1 VTLTS
6 FVGLIEVRSMREI
19 MFDTSKMKYSRLAF
33 SGVLCLA
40 FFAAAGC
47 KAKPR
52 YQMVGQPD
60 ADQSQSTPTA
70 TTPAE
75 QKSPTPTAT
84 PQPGIAELKRLTE
97 IIQPAVVLVTV
108 FDPSGKLLRN
118 GAGFFVSDS
127 GRIITTWA
135 TIDGAVN
142 AVAKTADGGIY
153 NVSTVLASSTK
164 LGLAILHAEV
174 KKAPYLVLSKNTKP
188 ETGTQVAVIGSALAG
203 SEGGPIQGTIH
214 QSDQS
219 EEELEMAARVPAISL
234 GAPVVDQSGEV
245 IGVVTEQKGAASS
258 IVRPVTAVKS
268 VVAQVGNTPAIR
280 WGEARPTPTPRPRVV
295 YRPNPTYPNEARFH
309 DGIARSG
316 RYRVNFDATGLVR
329 NVQVLQSTGADVLD
343 RAAISG
349 LQQWKAEPGREGFVV
364 VPLTFQSR

>member
-1 VTLTS
+1 
-6 FVGLIEVRSMREI
+6 
-19 MFDTSKMKYSRLAF
+19 MKHSRLAF
-33 SGVLCLA
+33 SGVFCLA
-40 FFAAAGC
+40 IFVVAGC

-60 ADQSQSTPTA
+60 ADQSQSSPAA
-70 TTPAE
+70 TTPPP

-84 PQPGIAELKRLTE
+84 PEPGIAELKKLIE
-97 IIQPAVVLVTV
+97 SVQPAVVLVTV

-118 GAGFFVSDS
+118 GTGFFVSDS

-153 NVSTVLASSTK
+153 NVSSVLASSTK

-174 KKAPYLVLSKNTKP
+174 KKVPYLTLSKTAKL

-214 QSDQS
+214 QSDQNG
-219 EEELEMAARVPAISL
+219 EELEIAARVPPISV
-234 GAPVVDQSGEV
+234 GAPIVDQGGEV
-245 IGVVTEQKGAASS
+245 VGVVIEQKDAASS
-258 IVRPVTAVKS
+258 TVRPVTMVKS
-268 VVAQVGNTPAIR
+268 VVAQVGNTPVIR

-295 YRPNPTYPNEARFH
+295 YRPNPVYPNEARFH
-309 DGIARSG
+309 DGIARNG
-316 RYRVNFDATGLVR
+316 RYRVNFDASGAVR
-329 NVQVLQSTGADVLD
+329 NVQVMQSTGAEVLD
-343 RAAISG
+343 RAAING